1 MTYRGLTVVTGALL
15 TMATGSG
22 GESGSD
28 AAAGGINGVPA
39 EILTAVPHG
48 VIVEVQQEIEEGAT
62 AQGAKVTIDG
72 HAFEVEVAADGTDI
86 EVEGDDDSSSS
97 SDDDDSSS
105 SSDDDSSSD
114 DNADSGD

>member
-1 MTYRGLTVVTGALL
+1 MTYRGLTVVTAALL

-28 AAAGGINGVPA
+28 ADAGGINGVAA

-48 VIVEVQQEIEEGAT
+48 VIVEDQQEIGERAT

-86 EVEGDDDSSSS
+86 EVEGDDDSSS
-97 SDDDDSSS
+97 DDDAAGSG
-105 SSDDDSSSD
+105 
-114 DNADSGD
+114 AD